1 MIMKK
6 NFKKKKKFI
15 SKFTDKN
22 KIIFI
27 LLKYILFIKKI
38 IFLVY
43 NYIQLLLSF
52 YYNFSLK
59 IDAFFK
65 KGIYIGFFFY
75 S

>member
-27 LLKYILFIKKI
+27 LLKYILFIKK
-38 IFLVY
+38 
-43 NYIQLLLSF
+43 N
-52 YYNFSLK
+52 NFSC
-59 IDAFFK
+59 I
-65 KGIYIGFFFY
+65 
-75 S
+75 